1 MKTKFNDKDRRAKA
15 AKQATKVLLPKR
27 DFLAMMEHDKT
38 YYTAMEQELEYKV
51 IKVDILSK
59 KVKPVVASQDRK
71 KIIANI
77 NDMCDFA
84 ETQREL
90 YDLKGKLLSQSK
102 LIEDKQNHY
111 DYVFLPQYKKELKEC
126 NENFE
131 KTLKRVR
138 EIGTMGMIT
147 GEEYKEII
155 DKILFEIEVYDCL
168 DTKQQSAEEYQL
180 NSYKPMKRLISAYD
194 KKVEEMAEKQKYEN
208 N

>member
-15 AKQATKVLLPKR
+15 AEQATKVLLPKR

-38 YYTAMEQELEYKV
+38 YFTAMEQELEYKV

-71 KIIANI
+71 KIISNI

-131 KTLKRVR
+131 KTLKRVK

-147 GEEYKEII
+147 GEEYKDII

-168 DTKQQSAEEYQL
+168 DKKQQSNEEYQL

-194 KKVEEMAEKQKYEN
+194 KKVEEMSEKQKY
-208 N
+208 

>member
-15 AKQATKVLLPKR
+15 AEQATKVLLPKR
-27 DFLAMMEHDKT
+27 DFLAKMEHEKS
-38 YYTAMEQELEYKV
+38 YFTAMELELENKV

-71 KIIANI
+71 KIISNI

-131 KTLKRVR
+131 KTLKRVK

-147 GEEYKEII
+147 GEEYKDII

-168 DTKQQSAEEYQL
+168 DKKQQSNEEYQL

>member
-1 MKTKFNDKDRRAKA
+1 MKTKFNDKERRAKA

-59 KVKPVVASQDRK
+59 KVKPVVASQDRN
-71 KIIANI
+71 KIISNI

-131 KTLKRVR
+131 KTLKRVK
-138 EIGTMGMIT
+138 EISSMGMII
-147 GEEYKEII
+147 GEEYKDII

-168 DTKQQSAEEYQL
+168 DTKQQSDEEYQL

-194 KKVEEMAEKQKYEN
+194 KRVEEMAEKQKYEN

>member
-15 AKQATKVLLPKR
+15 AEQATKVLLPKR

-38 YYTAMEQELEYKV
+38 YFTAMEQELEYKV

-71 KIIANI
+71 KIISNI

-131 KTLKRVR
+131 KTLKRVK

-147 GEEYKEII
+147 GEEYKDII

-168 DTKQQSAEEYQL
+168 DKKQQSNEEYQL

>member
-59 KVKPVVASQDRK
+59 KVKPVVASQDRN

-131 KTLKRVR
+131 KTLKRVK
-138 EIGTMGMIT
+138 EISSMGMII
-147 GEEYKEII
+147 GEEYKDII

-168 DTKQQSAEEYQL
+168 DTKQQSDEEYQL

-194 KKVEEMAEKQKYEN
+194 KKVEEMEEKQKYEN

>member
-59 KVKPVVASQDRK
+59 KVKPVVASQDRN
-71 KIIANI
+71 KIISNI

-131 KTLKRVR
+131 KTLKRVK
-138 EIGTMGMIT
+138 EISSMGMII
-147 GEEYKEII
+147 GEEYKDII

-168 DTKQQSAEEYQL
+168 DTKQQSDEEYQL

-194 KKVEEMAEKQKYEN
+194 KKVEEMEEKQKYEN

>member
-15 AKQATKVLLPKR
+15 AEQATKVLLPKR

-59 KVKPVVASQDRK
+59 KVKPVVASQDRN
-71 KIIANI
+71 KIISNI

-131 KTLKRVR
+131 KTLKRVK
-138 EIGTMGMIT
+138 EIGTIGMIT
-147 GEEYKEII
+147 GEEYKDII

-168 DTKQQSAEEYQL
+168 DKKQQSNEEYQL

>member
-15 AKQATKVLLPKR
+15 AEQATKVLLPKR

-38 YYTAMEQELEYKV
+38 YFTAMEQELEYKV

-71 KIIANI
+71 KIISNI

-131 KTLKRVR
+131 KTLKRVK
-138 EIGTMGMIT
+138 EIGTMGMIK
-147 GEEYKEII
+147 GEEYKDII

-168 DTKQQSAEEYQL
+168 DKKQQSNEEYQL

>member
-59 KVKPVVASQDRK
+59 KVKPVVASQDRN

-90 YDLKGKLLSQSK
+90 YDLKGKLLSQAK

-131 KTLKRVR
+131 KTLKRVK
-138 EIGTMGMIT
+138 EISSMGMII
-147 GEEYKEII
+147 GEEYKDII
-155 DKILFEIEVYDCL
+155 NKILFEIEVYDCL
-168 DTKQQSAEEYQL
+168 DTKQQSDEEYQL

-194 KKVEEMAEKQKYEN
+194 KKVEEMEEKQKYEN

>member
-15 AKQATKVLLPKR
+15 AEQATKVLLPKR

-38 YYTAMEQELEYKV
+38 YFTAMEQELEYKV

-71 KIIANI
+71 KIISNI

-131 KTLKRVR
+131 KTLKRVK

-147 GEEYKEII
+147 GEEYKDII
-155 DKILFEIEVYDCL
+155 DIVKKPCDNNLL
-168 DTKQQSAEEYQL
+168 DKFYSFTKEL
-180 NSYKPMKRLISAYD
+180 D
-194 KKVEEMAEKQKYEN
+194 KSRNQKLKDVCPHLL
-208 N
+208 

>member
-59 KVKPVVASQDRK
+59 KVKPVVASQDRN
-71 KIIANI
+71 KIISNI

>member
-15 AKQATKVLLPKR
+15 AEQATKVLLPKR
-27 DFLAMMEHDKT
+27 DFLAMMEHYKT
-38 YYTAMEQELEYKV
+38 YFTAMEQELEYKV

-71 KIIANI
+71 KIISNI

-131 KTLKRVR
+131 KTLKRVK

-147 GEEYKEII
+147 GEEYKDII

-168 DTKQQSAEEYQL
+168 DKKQQSNEEYQL

>member
-15 AKQATKVLLPKR
+15 AEQATKVLLPKR

-38 YYTAMEQELEYKV
+38 YFTAMEQELEYKV

-71 KIIANI
+71 KIISNI

-131 KTLKRVR
+131 KTLKRVK

-147 GEEYKEII
+147 GEEYKDII

-168 DTKQQSAEEYQL
+168 DKKQQSNEEYQL

-194 KKVEEMAEKQKYEN
+194 KKVEEMAEKQKY
-208 N
+208 

>member
-15 AKQATKVLLPKR
+15 AEQATKVLLPKR

-38 YYTAMEQELEYKV
+38 YFTAMEQELEYKV

-71 KIIANI
+71 KIISNI

-111 DYVFLPQYKKELKEC
+111 NYVFLPQYKKELKEC

-131 KTLKRVR
+131 KTLKRVK

-147 GEEYKEII
+147 GEEYKDII

-168 DTKQQSAEEYQL
+168 DKKQQSNEEYQL

>member
-15 AKQATKVLLPKR
+15 AEQATKVLLPKR

-38 YYTAMEQELEYKV
+38 YFTAMEQELEYKV

-71 KIIANI
+71 KIISNI

-131 KTLKRVR
+131 KTLKRVK

-147 GEEYKEII
+147 GEEYKDII

-168 DTKQQSAEEYQL
+168 DKKQQSNEEYQL

-194 KKVEEMAEKQKYEN
+194 KKVEEMAEKQKYDN